1 MQSLTGMETALHE
14 CLQRGIVL
22 ADTSGVD
29 EQCQVGFGVRMKR
42 SELHDRWSKEFGKV
56 YGWPSSH
63 TKFWVEMA
71 KAGKGMW
78 KDAGRKQ
85 QRNVRVRYV
94 EFADLETCRGIWD
107 ATQFNEVWG

>member
-1 MQSLTGMETALHE
+1 MPGRLRRADET
-14 CLQRGIVL
+14 QRAARPL
-22 ADTSGVD
+22 
-29 EQCQVGFGVRMKR
+29 EQ
-42 SELHDRWSKEFGKV
+42 EFGKL

-63 TKFWVEMA
+63 TKFWVETA